1 MINNPNVVSSGGGK
15 TVTGTFDYRT
25 YCACETPDGPVW
37 VTGENVQKEVL
48 LNSLLFVLNIDAEPT
63 GNLQEIGRV
72 DTSLCYKVLG
82 DFEIL
87 GYGIS

>member
-1 MINNPNVVSSGGGK
+1 MWCRVGGGK

-37 VTGENVQKEVL
+37 VTGKDVQKEVV
-48 LNSLLFVLNIDAEPT
+48 LNSLLFVLNIGADPR
-63 GNLQEIGRV
+63 GNLQEIGRI

-87 GYGIS
+87 GSGVS

>member
-48 LNSLLFVLNIDAEPT
+48 LNSLLFYE
-63 GNLQEIGRV
+63 
-72 DTSLCYKVLG
+72 
-82 DFEIL
+82 
-87 GYGIS
+87 

>member
-37 VTGENVQKEVL
+37 VTGKNVQKEVV
-48 LNSLLFVLNIDAEPT
+48 LNSLLFVLNINAEPT

-87 GYGIS
+87 GLGIS

>member
-1 MINNPNVVSSGGGK
+1 MINNPVVSATGGG

-48 LNSLLFVLNIDAEPT
+48 LNSLLFVLNIDAEAT
-63 GNLQEIGRV
+63 GNLQEIGRIY
-72 DTSLCYKVLG
+72 TSICYKVLG

-87 GYGIS
+87 GYGVS